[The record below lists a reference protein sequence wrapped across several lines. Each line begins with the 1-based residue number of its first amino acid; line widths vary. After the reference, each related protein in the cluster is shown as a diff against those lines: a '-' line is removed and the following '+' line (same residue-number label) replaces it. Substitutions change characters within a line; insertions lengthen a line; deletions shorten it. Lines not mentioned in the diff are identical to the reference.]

1 MKIFNKI
8 ILIIFFF
15 FNITLLN
22 ANEKYV
28 YVDTSLLINASD
40 AGKYISSVI
49 EKEHKKKIEK
59 LKKIEQELQKDETEI
74 INQKNVISK
83 EEFEKRLTEL
93 RTKAKDYQKLRNEN
107 KNTLSQKRIK
117 ATDQL
122 LLIIQPI
129 LTEFASKNSIS
140 LIIEKKSVVIGKTEL
155 DITNRIL
162 EILNKKH
169 KKISL
174 N

>member
-1 MKIFNKI
+1 M
-8 ILIIFFF
+8 
-15 FNITLLN
+15 
-22 ANEKYV
+22 
-28 YVDTSLLINASD
+28 DTNLLINTSD

-83 EEFEKRLTEL
+83 EEFEKRLSEL

-107 KNTLSQKRIK
+107 KNALSQKRVK
-117 ATDQL
+117 ATEQL
-122 LLIIQPI
+122 LFIIQPI
-129 LTEFASKNSIS
+129 LTEFAVNNSIS

-155 DITNRIL
+155 DITNQIL
-162 EILNKKH
+162 VILNKKH
-169 KKISL
+169 KKINL